1 MHSCFTS
8 EHLVESRSTGETF
21 LVKLFRQT
29 VDGTSLKVKGTKLK
43 TKGVMVFKVD
53 DHGNAVYT
61 QDIGDLAIFLSK
73 SETFCVRAS
82 SCPGVIPN
90 QVNILDVR
98 EVAFFKLTDS
108 SIISYTHRIKAPYF
122 FPPQNIEY

>member
-1 MHSCFTS
+1 MYSCFTS

-29 VDGTSLKVKGTKLK
+29 VDGTSLKVKVTKLK

-53 DHGNAVYT
+53 DDGNAVYT
-61 QDIGDLAIFLSK
+61 QDIGDLTIFISK
-73 SETFCVRAS
+73 SEAFCVRAS
-82 SCPGVIPN
+82 SFPGVSPN
-90 QVNILDVR
+90 KVYILDVR

-108 SIISYTHRIKAPYF
+108 SIISYAQRIKAPYF
-122 FPPQNIEY
+122 CPPQNMEY